1 MSENLYELSNELACI
16 NDEIINAQGE
26 ITEELEARLDTLNL
40 ALDKK
45 AEGIG
50 RWMLNLTGR
59 QESLNKEIDRL
70 TARKKA
76 AKNLQGRLKEY
87 IKDCMNL
94 VGKIKLEFSA
104 LTLRVQKNPASVEIV
119 DEKAIPAKYLT
130 IIPEQKIVD
139 KKAVLDDLKKG
150 VRVEGA
156 VLVNDK
162 THLRL
167 R

>member
-1 MSENLYELSNELACI
+1 MTENLYDLSAELATI
-16 NDEIINAQGE
+16 NDEIIDAQGE
-26 ITEELEARLDTLNL
+26 ITEELETRLDTMNL

-59 QESLNKEIDRL
+59 QDSLDQEIARL

-87 IKDCMNL
+87 VRDCMARA
-94 VGKIKLEFSA
+94 GKTKFEFN
-104 LTLRVQKNPASVEIV
+104 TFTFRVQKNPASLEILL
-119 DEKAIPAKYLT
+119 EPAIPAKYLT
-130 IIPEQKIVD
+130 IIPEQRVVD

-150 VRVEGA
+150 IEVDGA
-156 VLVNDK
+156 RLITDR
-162 THLRL
+162 THLRI